1 MSYRILSFL
10 VACFIALSLSG
21 WKTWEQ
27 ASAYEAET
35 IKIIQQ
41 LEAKTQLEN
50 SGRQLLELLS
60 FGTYQGYSRQLEQLE
75 QQKALQKAYYDS
87 VRILTG
93 LFFSFALLMILFSWF
108 LRKQW
113 GDVGYALISI
123 STVSL
128 ILGLITPILS
138 IEASKELPVI
148 GETVLQFQSKGIIS
162 SITSLIEHGN
172 LWIAILLLIF
182 SVVVP
187 IAKTLTVFLTLFARS
202 HHISIKGLHLSK
214 NMGKWS
220 MADVF
225 VIAIIV
231 VYFSSDQEVLTK
243 AEIQSGLWF
252 FASYVIMSL
261 IGTQLVSKQIEK
273 DGVTQSEA

>member
-1 MSYRILSFL
+1 VSYRILSLL

-35 IKIIQQ
+35 IQIIQQ

-60 FGTYQGYSRQLEQLE
+60 FGTYQGYSRQLEELE
-75 QQKALQKAYYDS
+75 LKKQLQKAYYDS

-93 LFFSFALLMILFSWF
+93 LFFTFALLLIVLSWF

-113 GDVGYALISI
+113 GDVGYSLISI

-148 GETVLQFQSKGIIS
+148 GETVLQFQSKGILS
-162 SITSLIEHGN
+162 SISALIEHDN
-172 LWIAILLLIF
+172 LWIALLLLLF
-182 SVVVP
+182 SVIVP
-187 IAKTLTVFLTLFARS
+187 IAKTVTVFLTLFARS

-231 VYFSSDQEVLTK
+231 VFFSTEQEVLTK

-252 FASYVIMSL
+252 LATYVVTSL
-261 IGTQLVSKQIEK
+261 VGTQLVSAQIEK
-273 DGVTQSEA
+273 SREGKEV

>member
-1 MSYRILSFL
+1 MSYRVLSLL

-27 ASAYEAET
+27 ASAYEAKT
-35 IKIIQQ
+35 IEIIKQ
-41 LEAKTQLEN
+41 LEAKSQIEN

-60 FGTYQGYSRQLEQLE
+60 FGSYTGYSKQLKQLEHQKTI
-75 QQKALQKAYYDS
+75 QQAYRDS
-87 VRILTG
+87 IQILTA
-93 LFFSFALLMILFSWF
+93 LFFLLSLSVLVLSWF
-108 LRKQW
+108 LRRRW

-123 STVSL
+123 SMVSL
-128 ILGLITPILS
+128 ILGLGTPILS
-138 IEASKELPVI
+138 IEASKDLPVI
-148 GETVLQFQSKGIIS
+148 GETVLQFQSKGILS
-162 SITSLIEHGN
+162 SIESLIEHDN
-172 LWIAILLLIF
+172 LWIALLLLLF

-187 IAKTLTVFLTLFARS
+187 IAKTSVIFLTLFART

-214 NMGKWS
+214 NIGKWS

-231 VYFSSDQEVLTK
+231 VFFSSEQEALTK

-252 FASYVIMSL
+252 FANYVIMSL
-261 IGTQLVSKQIEK
+261 IGTQLVSKQLNEQK
-273 DGVTQSEA
+273 SKQG

>member
-1 MSYRILSFL
+1 VSYRILSLL
-10 VACFIALSLSG
+10 VACFIALSLTG
-21 WKTWEQ
+21 WKAWEQ
-27 ASAYEAET
+27 ASAYEQKT
-35 IKIIQQ
+35 IEIIGK

-50 SGRQLLELLS
+50 RGRELMELLS
-60 FGTYQGYSRQLEQLE
+60 FGTYKGYSKQLKELE
-75 QQKALQKAYYDS
+75 HEKSIQQAYRDS
-87 VRILTG
+87 VELLTA
-93 LFFSFALLMILFSWF
+93 LFFLLSLFVLVLSWY
-108 LRKQW
+108 LRKNR

-123 STVSL
+123 SLVSL

-138 IEASKELPVI
+138 IEASKELPII

-162 SITSLIEHGN
+162 SIFSLIEHNN

-187 IAKTLTVFLTLFARS
+187 IAKTAVVFLTLFART
-202 HHISIKGLHLSK
+202 HHISVKGLHLSK

-231 VYFSSDQEVLTK
+231 VFFSSEQESLTK

-252 FASYVIMSL
+252 FANYVVMSL
-261 IGTQLVSKQIEK
+261 IGTQLVAKHISTHKI
-273 DGVTQSEA
+273 G

>member
-1 MSYRILSFL
+1 LSYRILSL
-10 VACFIALSLSG
+10 LIACFIALSLSG

-27 ASAYEAET
+27 ASAYEAKT
-35 IKIIQQ
+35 IEIIQQ
-41 LEAKTQLEN
+41 LEAKNQLEA

-60 FGTYQGYSRQLEQLE
+60 FGTYTGYSQQLEKLE
-75 QQKALQKAYYDS
+75 QQKAIQLAYRDS
-87 VRILTG
+87 VTVLTA
-93 LFFSFALLMILFSWF
+93 LFFIIASLILILSWF
-108 LRKQW
+108 LQKRW
-113 GDVGYALISI
+113 GDVGYALIFI
-123 STVSL
+123 SMISL
-128 ILGLITPILS
+128 ILGLATPILS

-148 GETVLQFQSKGIIS
+148 GQTVLQFQSKGILS
-162 SITSLIEHGN
+162 SIQSLIEHDN
-172 LWIAILLLIF
+172 LWIAILLTIF

-187 IAKTLTVFLTLFARS
+187 IAKTSVVFLTLFART

-231 VYFSSDQEVLTK
+231 VFFSSEQEALTK

-252 FASYVIMSL
+252 FANYVIMSL
-261 IGTQLVSKQIEK
+261 IGTQLVSKQINQASP
-273 DGVTQSEA
+273 GTTP